1 MTAQSP
7 CFKETCPVI
16 RVTDI
21 PAPNSGHIRILE
33 LNRPSARNAIS
44 RALLYSLREEIDA
57 VHAQYDAATGH
68 EIPQPSWQKRFGGV
82 AGEDKKGPTRALIIA
97 SAVDTSFCAG
107 ADLKERKGFTPEET
121 SAFLST
127 LRQTLTNLS
136 ALPIPTISAISSI
149 ALGGGL
155 ELALATHFRVLSSQA
170 VIGLPETRLGI
181 IPGAGGTYR
190 LTKLIGAAR
199 ARDLILTGRRVSAPE
214 AYFLGIA
221 DRLVEVLPESE
232 EQAKEWEG
240 LKDEERNKV
249 ILAEARRYALSE
261 AVRLAGEIS
270 EGGPIAVRAALRA
283 VMDPSPSEETENKM
297 YERVVNTED
306 RNEALKAF
314 AEKRKPLQK
323 TPVETAKDA
332 LKTVDRAVSDKL
344 VDGINVATNVKDKV
358 KDVTEDVVGHK
369 STGAAAEVSGQ
380 AKGKAS
386 ELAGEAKGKTG
397 EVVGEAKGKASE
409 LAGKAKGAAE
419 ETKRKL

>member
-1 MTAQSP
+1 MSP
-7 CFKETCPVI
+7 RIQRATGSPAALLSRSGAANAGPII

-21 PAPNSGHIRILE
+21 PAPHSGHIRILE
-33 LNRPSARNAIS
+33 LNRPAARNAIS

-57 VHAQYDAATGH
+57 VHAQYDAETGH

-82 AGEDKKGPTRALIIA
+82 AGEDQKGPTRALIIA

-107 ADLKERKGFTPEET
+107 ADLKERKGFSPEET
-121 SAFLST
+121 SAFLT
-127 LRQTLTNLS
+127 VLRQTLTHLS

-190 LTKLIGAAR
+190 LSKLIGTAR

-232 EQAKEWEG
+232 EQAKEWEAM
-240 LKDEERNKV
+240 KEEERNKV
-249 ILAEARRYALSE
+249 VLAEARRYALSE

-270 EGGPIAVRAALRA
+270 EGGPVAVRAALRA
-283 VMDPSPSEETENKM
+283 VMDPSPSEEVENKM
-297 YERVVNTED
+297 YERVVATED
-306 RNEALKAF
+306 RDEALKAF
-314 AEKRKPLQK
+314 AEKRRPIF
-323 TPVETAKDA
+323 
-332 LKTVDRAVSDKL
+332 R
-344 VDGINVATNVKDKV
+344 G
-358 KDVTEDVVGHK
+358 
-369 STGAAAEVSGQ
+369 
-380 AKGKAS
+380 
-386 ELAGEAKGKTG
+386 
-397 EVVGEAKGKASE
+397 
-409 LAGKAKGAAE
+409 
-419 ETKRKL
+419 R